1 MYFFIYFFELGQLG
15 AGCQWP
21 VVAETGTPLSSPQRP
36 GRRGLG
42 VGSVLVAPV
51 SAACM
56 PISALPPFLP
66 PSLGHRKWG
75 SSGPPICRQGPALW
89 ALIKLL
95 IALCWPPC
103 LGSFPVLG
111 VRGWRLLLLLCF
123 IFFAC
128 RAMQTLDLGRYFP
141 PSSGLSLGHLVS
153 FRSGCGSG
161 SRVTNAT

>member
-111 VRGWRLLLLLCF
+111 VRGWRLLLLLRF
-123 IFFAC
+123 IFLHVELC
-128 RAMQTLDLGRYFP
+128 KHLTLVDIFPLHLGCLLATW
-141 PSSGLSLGHLVS
+141 S
-153 FRSGCGSG
+153 RSGVDVARGA
-161 SRVTNAT
+161 V